1 MNTISEDLAVE
12 SEGSLQRKISWT
24 GAFWV
29 ASGVPALVLFSIGSI
44 AATVGKLSWAVWII
58 SIGLGFIQSFSYA

>member
-1 MNTISEDLAVE
+1 MSAVSEDYAAETADGTLH
-12 SEGSLQRKISWT
+12 RKISWT

-44 AATVGKLSWAVWII
+44 AATVSA
-58 SIGLGFIQSFSYA
+58 APCA